1 MSGEE
6 VRDKAYEYY
15 QEGLKYKEIA
25 EKCGVSLSAVKS
37 WATRYWK
44 KKSYNPEDEKMQP
57 KKKKVVTRGAP
68 KGNQNAAGNRGGAA
82 PRGNKNAV
90 TTGEFETLLFDC
102 LDEEDKRLAQAVPQ
116 DKIGLLMQEIR
127 LATIRERRMLH
138 RIELVRGTIEPLLDG
153 TVADGMTLVKFQ
165 TGTEKGKETDLREY
179 HGKLGQIQSIE
190 EALTRVQ
197 ARKQKMIETLHRF
210 GFDDAK
216 MELDMKRTELM
227 GRKLGIQ
234 EPESAE
240 EVQDVVIYFPE
251 KEI

>member
-1 MSGEE
+1 M
-6 VRDKAYEYY
+6 
-15 QEGLKYKEIA
+15 
-25 EKCGVSLSAVKS
+25 
-37 WATRYWK
+37 
-44 KKSYNPEDEKMQP
+44 
-57 KKKKVVTRGAP
+57 
-68 KGNQNAAGNRGGAA
+68 
-82 PRGNKNAV
+82 
-90 TTGEFETLLFDC
+90 LF
-102 LDEEDKRLAQAVPQ
+102 RS
-116 DKIGLLMQEIR
+116 
-127 LATIRERRMLH
+127 
-138 RIELVRGTIEPLLDG
+138 